1 MGGRA
6 AGADGRTAQTAP
18 GAQARG
24 GANGIGAL
32 LNGSTPSAE
41 LVAVLDANSSQC
53 TWAAATIGANNA
65 SGYQLATDD
74 PVMAIGGFNGSDPA
88 PTLAQFQQFVSEG
101 KIHFF
106 IGGGNIGGS
115 NGGSSAAS
123 AISAWVSANFTAQTV
138 GGVTLYDLTA

>member
-1 MGGRA
+1 M
-6 AGADGRTAQTAP
+6 
-18 GAQARG
+18 
-24 GANGIGAL
+24 
-32 LNGSTPSAE
+32 
-41 LVAVLDANSSQC
+41 LDANSSDY
-53 TWAAATIGANNA
+53 TWVAATVGANNA

-88 PTLAQFQQFVSEG
+88 PTLEQFQQFVSEG

-106 IGGGNIGGS
+106 IAGGNIGGS
-115 NGGSSAAS
+115 NGGSSASS